1 MLAAIVTA
9 CAWSLVFLN
18 EKAPSSAVAWICLM
32 AIMAEFQG
40 RKERIFGLFWPKT
53 EPPARKGDFQPEA
66 QNPDGLRGFIGTF
79 YTKNVAKCVLQSH
92 FFGKTVTSPPIALY
106 GQQQS

>member
-1 MLAAIVTA
+1 
-9 CAWSLVFLN
+9 
-18 EKAPSSAVAWICLM
+18 M

-40 RKERIFGLFWPKT
+40 RKERFFGLFWPKPT
-53 EPPARKGDFQPEA
+53 PPARKGDFRPEA

-79 YTKNVAKCVLQSH
+79 YTKNVIKCVLQAH
-92 FFGKTVTSPPIALY
+92 FYRKTVTSPPIALY